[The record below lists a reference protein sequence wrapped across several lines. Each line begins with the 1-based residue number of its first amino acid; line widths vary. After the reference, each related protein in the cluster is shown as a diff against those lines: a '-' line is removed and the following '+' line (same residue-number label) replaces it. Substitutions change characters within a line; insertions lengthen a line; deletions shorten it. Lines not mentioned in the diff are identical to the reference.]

1 VKASLTSPEVAMLSV
16 IATALLMGAP
26 QAAAA
31 SDDTFTER
39 VQHAHMAEGAANGPA
54 YQKQFWGKTGNPMTD
69 TYRGCLASNAGDK
82 TPFTLV
88 ADISPDGHPLNVEV
102 RAPIPVAKCVAA
114 QFSTWTFPAPP
125 KFPGSA
131 NYPIVIDMSVK

>member
-1 VKASLTSPEVAMLSV
+1 MFSV
-16 IATALLMGAP
+16 LAFAFLAGAP
-26 QAAAA
+26 QAAAVA
-31 SDDTFTER
+31 DTFTER
-39 VQHAHMAEGAANGPA
+39 EHRAHMAEGAASGPG
-54 YQKQFWGKTGNPMTD
+54 YQKQFWDKTGNAMTD
-69 TYRGCLASNAGDK
+69 AYRGCIASNAGDK

-102 RAPIPVAKCVAA
+102 RAPIPVARCVAA

-131 NYPIVIDMSVK
+131 NYPIVIDMSAK